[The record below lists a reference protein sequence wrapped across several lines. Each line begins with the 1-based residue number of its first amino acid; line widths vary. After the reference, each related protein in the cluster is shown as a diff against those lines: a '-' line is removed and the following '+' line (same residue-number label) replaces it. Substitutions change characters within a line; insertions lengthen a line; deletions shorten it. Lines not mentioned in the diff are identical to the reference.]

1 MANLLV
7 RNVEDEV
14 VDALKAVSGQH
25 GISAEEEHRRILRAA
40 LLRPRKRSFAEVLQG
55 IPDVGRDDDFGR
67 VEDNTV
73 DDKASDVFD

>member
-14 VDALKAVSGQH
+14 VNALKARCGSR

-40 LLRPRKRSFAEVLQG
+40 LLGPRRKGLAEVLSA
-55 IPDVGRDDDFGR
+55 IPNVGRDDDFER
-67 VEDNTV
+67 VQSEAVKN
-73 DDKASDVFD
+73 VFD

>member
-14 VDALKAVSGQH
+14 VNALKARCGTH

-40 LLRPRKRSFAEVLQG
+40 LLGPRKKDLTDALSA
-55 IPDVGRDDDFGR
+55 IPNVGRDEDFER
-67 VEDNTV
+67 VQAETV
-73 DDKASDVFD
+73 KNVFD